1 MADRPRICFLIT
13 ELDQGGAER
22 ALVHIA
28 IGLPRD
34 EWDVSVICL
43 GPEGPLAAPLREA
56 GLLVDCLGVTSIRS
70 PRSLWRATFGLA
82 RLLKQKQPHLLQTF
96 LFHANLAGRVAAR
109 LARVPVV
116 VCGLRVA
123 ERRNR
128 WRLRLDRWTDWLVN
142 RHVCVS
148 QAVADFSQRESRLP
162 ARKLVVIPNGVDF
175 ERFHEAEPASLS
187 RFGIPAG
194 AKVLLTVGRLDPQ
207 KAPLELVRIFAE
219 LAAAHPDWHLLLVG
233 DGPLR
238 ADLRHLIEIDG
249 LAGRVHPAGWQA
261 DVPEIMRACDLF
273 VLNSRWEG
281 MPNVVLEAAAAG
293 LPVIATRSEGVAE
306 IIESG
311 ASGVLVEVDQPQA
324 LRAALTS
331 AMESRSDAAAM
342 ASRLQQIVS
351 EQFTWQ
357 SVIGSYAALYREL
370 LAASH

>member
-22 ALVHIA
+22 ALVRIA
-28 IGLPRD
+28 TGLPRA
-34 EWDVSVICL
+34 EWDVTVICL

-56 GLLVDCLGVTSIRS
+56 GIPVDCLGVTSICS

-82 RLLKQKQPHLLQTF
+82 RLLKQIRPALLQTF
-96 LFHANLAGRVAAR
+96 LFHAGLAGRIAAR
-109 LARVPVV
+109 PARVPMV

-123 ERRNR
+123 ERRSR
-128 WRLRLDRWTDWLVN
+128 WRLRLDRWTDWLVD

-162 ARKLVVIPNGVDF
+162 AGKLVVIPNGVDF
-175 ERFHEAEPASLS
+175 DRFHEAEPADLS
-187 RFGIPAG
+187 RFGIPDG

-219 LAAAHPDWHLLLVG
+219 LAADHPEWHLLLVG
-233 DGPLR
+233 DGLLR
-238 ADLRHLIEIDG
+238 TELRQLIDAGG
-249 LAGRVHPAGWQA
+249 LGVRVHLAGWQA

-293 LPVIATRSEGVAE
+293 LPVIATRCEGVAE

-311 ASGVLVEVDQPQA
+311 VSGVLVEVNQPQA
-324 LRAALTS
+324 MRAALES
-331 AMESRSDAAAM
+331 AMTRQNDATARV
-342 ASRLQQIVS
+342 SRLQQIVS

-357 SVIGSYAALYREL
+357 SVISRYAALYREL
-370 LAASH
+370 LAALH

>member
-22 ALVHIA
+22 ALVRIA
-28 IGLPRD
+28 TGLPRD

-43 GPEGPLAAPLREA
+43 GPEGPLAAPLRAA
-56 GLLVDCLGVTSIRS
+56 GLPVNCLGVTSIRS
-70 PRSLWRATFGLA
+70 PRSLWRATFGLV
-82 RLLKQKQPHLLQTF
+82 RLLKQIRPALLQTF
-96 LFHANLAGRVAAR
+96 LFHAGLAGRIAAR

-123 ERRNR
+123 ERRSR
-128 WRLRLDRWTDWLVN
+128 WRLRMDRWTDWLVD

-162 ARKLVVIPNGVDF
+162 AGKLVVIPNGVDF
-175 ERFHEAEPASLS
+175 DRFHQANSADLS

-219 LAAAHPDWHLLLVG
+219 LTADHPEWHLLLVG

-238 ADLRHLIEIDG
+238 TDLRQLIDADG
-249 LAGRVHPAGWQA
+249 LAGRVHLAGWQA
-261 DVPEIMRACDLF
+261 DVPEIMRSCDLF

-293 LPVIATRSEGVAE
+293 LPVIATRSEGVVE
-306 IIESG
+306 IVESG
-311 ASGVLVEVDQPQA
+311 VSGVLVEVDQPQA
-324 LRAALTS
+324 MRAAL
-331 AMESRSDAAAM
+331 ESMMTHQNDAAAR

-357 SVIGSYAALYREL
+357 SVISRYAVLYREL
-370 LAASH
+370 LAASR